1 MFTRSPGPQ
10 SPPPRP
16 LCRCPRGR
24 TQWRQDEAQNQNLH
38 VFIVLVFIMLVFIV
52 LVFIMLVFIVLVFI
66 MLVFIVL
73 VFIVFLF
80 IMLVFT
86 MPLRWSVVTC
96 HIDSEVVP
104 DLPSAVHH
112 NQGVETG
119 RGFVNL
125 GEGGRKMAS
134 LIRRFKNQSHC
145 KVSASM

>member
-16 LCRCPRGR
+16 LCRCPQGK
-24 TQWRQDEAQNQNLH
+24 TQWREDSAQNQNLH
-38 VFIVLVFIMLVFIV
+38 VFIMLVFIV
-52 LVFIMLVFIVLVFI
+52 LVFIMLVFIVLLFI
-66 MLVFIVL
+66 ML

-112 NQGVETG
+112 NQGVEAG
-119 RGFVNL
+119 RRLFNL

-134 LIRRFKNQSHC
+134 LIKRFKNQSHC
-145 KVSASM
+145 KVSASL

>member
-1 MFTRSPGPQ
+1 MM
-10 SPPPRP
+10 
-16 LCRCPRGR
+16 
-24 TQWRQDEAQNQNLH
+24 

-52 LVFIMLVFIVLVFI
+52 LVFIELLFIMLVFTVLLFIMLVFIMLLFIVLVFI
-66 MLVFIVL
+66 ML
-73 VFIVFLF
+73 
-80 IMLVFT
+80 
-86 MPLRWSVVTC
+86 LRWSVVTC

-112 NQGVETG
+112 NQGVEAG

-145 KVSASM
+145 KVSASL

>member
-1 MFTRSPGPQ
+1 MFTRSPGPE
-10 SPPPRP
+10 SLPPRP

-24 TQWRQDEAQNQNLH
+24 TQWREDSAQNQNLH
-38 VFIVLVFIMLVFIV
+38 VFIILVFIV

-119 RGFVNL
+119 RGFINL
-125 GEGGRKMAS
+125 EREGGRWPA
-134 LIRRFKNQSHC
+134 
-145 KVSASM
+145 